1 MTDILEQQ
9 LSAFVDGE
17 LPDAEAQLLLRRIS
31 GDDKLRQRL
40 DCFHLIGAVLRQE
53 RVVGSAF
60 AATVSDRLLND
71 ESVPAGTKVL
81 ASGGQSR
88 WPRLLA
94 GGGIAVAVATLALF
108 SINLA
113 GPESATPSFAGAE
126 DPSSEAVLSAD
137 SGTYTVPPS
146 LPNVTR
152 AGGIGEPRLVNYM
165 LRHGRVTPLISRT
178 DINSRLISLETPLRS
193 VDDVEEEEASVDRDR

>member
-40 DCFHLIGAVLRQE
+40 DCFHLIGAVLRNE
-53 RVVGSAF
+53 RVVGSEF
-60 AATVSDRLLND
+60 ATAVSDSLQDD
-71 ESVPAGTKVL
+71 ESVPAGAEALT
-81 ASGGQSR
+81 SGGHSR

-94 GGGIAVAVATLALF
+94 GGGIAAAVATIALF

-113 GPESATPSFAGAE
+113 GPESTTPLLAGAADE
-126 DPSSEAVLSAD
+126 SPAAVLSAD

-146 LPNVTR
+146 LPNATQ

-178 DINSRLISLETPLRS
+178 DINSRLVSLEAPLRS
-193 VDDVEEEEASVDRDR
+193 VDDVEGEEASVDRDR